1 MVVSPIEREKL
12 SERTFGM
19 AAIGEV
25 PRVES
30 FESATASAMILIP
43 IKKRNAFMLLLYT
56 FLVKVLAYFPWKC
69 HEAVQMIFEERTR
82 SKNSLETNRF
92 KGVNA
97 IFSHYE
103 RLS

>member
-1 MVVSPIEREKL
+1 
-12 SERTFGM
+12 M

-43 IKKRNAFMLLLYT
+43 IKKRNAFMVLLYT

-69 HEAVQMIFEERTR
+69 HGAVQTIFEERTR
-82 SKNSLETNRF
+82 SKNSLETIGF

-103 RLS
+103 TLS